1 MAAEG
6 ATATEHWAEK
16 ERRRWGIGIEV
27 ESLVWGFEEM
37 KGFWRRLVAGWVAKA
52 IFFFLNGGEG
62 RRECL
67 EGEKVRR

>member
-52 IFFFLNGGEG
+52 IFFFFKRRRGKKGVFGG
-62 RRECL
+62 RES
-67 EGEKVRR
+67 